1 VLVEDEMRT
10 ILIVDDDLEMR
21 AMLRDVLARSG
32 FHVEEAASS
41 DELLQLAPRVGPA
54 AIILDHEMPGDWGLE
69 VLPTLRKAHPE
80 AAVVFT
86 TAFGGPAMWEAAT
99 RAGAAACLSKPFRVG
114 DLLATVRRVLAL
126 GPLDGDLSA
135 S

>member
-1 VLVEDEMRT
+1 MPTV
-10 ILIVDDDLEMR
+10 LIVDDDLEMR
-21 AMLRDVLARSG
+21 AMLRDVLVRSG

-41 DELLQLAPRVGPA
+41 DELRRLPPRVEPA

-69 VLPTLRKAHPE
+69 VLPALRKTYPE

-86 TAFGGPAMWEAAT
+86 TAFGGPAMWEAAE
-99 RAGAAACLSKPFRVG
+99 RAGAAACLSKPFRMG

-126 GPLDGDLSA
+126 DPLDCDLSA

>member
-1 VLVEDEMRT
+1 MTLPT

-21 AMLRDVLARSG
+21 AMLRDVLVRSG
-32 FHVEEAASS
+32 FRVEEAASS
-41 DELLQLAPRVGPA
+41 DELLALAPRVEPA
-54 AIILDHEMPGDWGLE
+54 VIILDHEMPGDWGLE
-69 VLPTLRKAHPE
+69 VLPTLRKTHPE

-86 TAFGGPAMWEAAT
+86 TAFGGPTMWETAT

-114 DLLATVRRVLAL
+114 DLLATVRRVLAADS
-126 GPLDGDLSA
+126 LDCDRSA